1 MTGLSSGAR
10 KAAVMARLTDAWPS
24 LAVGR
29 AHHTDQWNS
38 NTWIYP
44 LPATRHNFHEC
55 LMEHPYFHVHTWS
68 NTRMEPPW
76 QQQAKVR
83 GRPYFRSPMERHISS
98 SNHTMITSCPPSPSS
113 GCALTYLSST
123 VFFYITSEKHKT
135 LEHVFNP
142 SSVL

>member
-68 NTRMEPPW
+68 NTRMELPW
-76 QQQAKVR
+76 EQ
-83 GRPYFRSPMERHISS
+83 
-98 SNHTMITSCPPSPSS
+98 
-113 GCALTYLSST
+113 
-123 VFFYITSEKHKT
+123 
-135 LEHVFNP
+135 
-142 SSVL
+142 